1 MEAELKWTF
10 TPKSLRPLMGAEA
23 SSGDKCK
30 LKLLN
35 SLEVEVAT
43 RYDCGGLL
51 RMSVTNYPDGENSE
65 LQLIGH
71 KNSDVR
77 LDPGTDWHFEECT
90 SVFEGEPFSIDI
102 NIMCKDD
109 RFWSGHYGTK
119 VKRIR
124 FALHH
129 VE

>member
-10 TPKSLRPLMGAEA
+10 TPKSLQPWMGAEA
-23 SSGDKCK
+23 SSGDKCD
-30 LKLLN
+30 LTLLN

-43 RYDCGGLL
+43 RYDCGGIL
-51 RMSVTNYPDGENSE
+51 RMSVTNYPEGEVC
-65 LQLIGH
+65 Q
-71 KNSDVR
+71 KNSVVR
-77 LDPGTDWHFEECT
+77 LDPGSDWHFEECT
-90 SVFEGEPFSIDI
+90 SVFESEASSIVI

-119 VKRIR
+119 VKRVR